1 MARRAR
7 PQPPLPLI
15 HWGDD
20 LTIALFAR
28 APYSSHDAIRVLCR
42 KFNHLLR
49 SDAFRQERLKS
60 KYAETGAAIV
70 EKFVFAALFP
80 VNLLLILLTGG
91 AFPPRSPKPDLHPR
105 RRSIP
110 CASIS

>member
-15 HWGDD
+15 QWGDD

-28 APYSSHDAIRVLCR
+28 APYSSHGTIRTLCR
-42 KFNHLLR
+42 KYNGLLR

-60 KYAETGAAIV
+60 K
-70 EKFVFAALFP
+70 
-80 VNLLLILLTGG
+80 
-91 AFPPRSPKPDLHPR
+91 
-105 RRSIP
+105 
-110 CASIS
+110 